1 MFGNR
6 ELWEARSLLA
16 VRSGVVSRLSE
27 TFPSRRV
34 CLGSTSLVGEAQ
46 RRQEQDID
54 IQACTKPS
62 LKCSNPSGL
71 SLNLKFAPD
80 KVAFASAICG

>member
-16 VRSGVVSRLSE
+16 VRSGVVGRLSE

-34 CLGSTSLVGEAQ
+34 CLGSTSLVGEAASGAGH
-46 RRQEQDID
+46 RHPGMH
-54 IQACTKPS
+54 QAFPEMR
-62 LKCSNPSGL
+62 
-71 SLNLKFAPD
+71 
-80 KVAFASAICG
+80 